1 MLAHLKTYT
10 TLPDLNKAE
19 EYLENGPHQNRYRK
33 NLTKTYEKAH
43 KKRKKMRGEKQGAK
57 KKARKKGSMLERD
70 GSRTG
75 TLDCEAG
82 TRGGR
87 TGHEGGDGDEVDT
100 QFSKSCPAGHTTCFG
115 CFVF

>member
-1 MLAHLKTYT
+1 
-10 TLPDLNKAE
+10 
-19 EYLENGPHQNRYRK
+19 
-33 NLTKTYEKAH
+33 
-43 KKRKKMRGEKQGAK
+43 MRGEKQGE
-57 KKARKKGSMLERD
+57 RKKGQEKRLLERD

-87 TGHEGGDGDEVDT
+87 AGHEGGDGDEVET